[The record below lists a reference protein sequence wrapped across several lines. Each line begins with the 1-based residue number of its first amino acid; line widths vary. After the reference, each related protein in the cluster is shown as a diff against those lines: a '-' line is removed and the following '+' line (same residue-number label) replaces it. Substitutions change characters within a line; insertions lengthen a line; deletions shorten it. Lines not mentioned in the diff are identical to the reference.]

1 MSVEEETCHV
11 GSSGYKLITLVIPG
25 HKSLEILDGLVKE
38 KFITTG
44 NKTNARGMSANVE
57 SGDTE
62 MEVLT
67 VVVDGDLA
75 EDTFNYL
82 YNKAELHEPHSGIIY
97 QTALTKITEYTL

>member
-1 MSVEEETCHV
+1 MHNCHDNV
-11 GSSGYKLITLVIPG
+11 CEGNYKLITLIIPG
-25 HKSLEILDGLVKE
+25 HKSLQILDGLVKE

-44 NKTNARGMSANVE
+44 NKTNARGMSNTTGASE
-57 SGDTE
+57 E

-82 YNKAELHEPHSGIIY
+82 YEKAELYDPHSGIIY
-97 QTALTKITEYTL
+97 QSPLTKITEYTL

>member
-1 MSVEEETCHV
+1 MSTCTENICE
-11 GSSGYKLITLVIPG
+11 GNYKLITLIIPG

-44 NKTNARGMSANVE
+44 NKTNARGMSAGKN
-57 SGDTE
+57 SNDME

-67 VVVDGDLA
+67 VVVDEDLA

-82 YNKAELHEPHSGIIY
+82 YHKAELNEPHSGMIY
-97 QTALTKITEYTL
+97 QSKLTKITEYTL